1 MGILKEAGDP
11 RNLGKRGGAVILK
24 GVGLPVTPGEGRKF
38 FVILEEESLETVGGD
53 CVCLMERQRG
63 RRVLQLEK
71 LGHSEVGEEY

>member
-1 MGILKEAGDP
+1 M
-11 RNLGKRGGAVILK
+11 
-24 GVGLPVTPGEGRKF
+24 TPGEGRKF